1 MLRIRLTRVGKK
13 KRPAYRIV
21 VADSR
26 APRDGAFVEI
36 IGHYDPLPDPA
47 RITINEERA
56 LDWLK
61 AGAQPSD
68 TAAKLLHKV
77 GVLEKAGLKP
87 ILHAPAPAAAAA
99 PAPAKARA
107 RVRAKAKAAAP
118 SPEAEKA
125 ATEEDATQEAKEQQ
139 PEQENPPAETA
150 QEPSPGTTE

>member
-47 RITINEERA
+47 RISINEERA
-56 LDWLK
+56 VDWLK

-68 TAAKLLHKV
+68 TAAKLLHKL

-99 PAPAKARA
+99 PAPAPTKAKAKAKARA
-107 RVRAKAKAAAP
+107 RTKAAA
-118 SPEAEKA
+118 SPA
-125 ATEEDATQEAKEQQ
+125 QEAKEQQ
-139 PEQENPPAETA
+139 PEQENPPAETG